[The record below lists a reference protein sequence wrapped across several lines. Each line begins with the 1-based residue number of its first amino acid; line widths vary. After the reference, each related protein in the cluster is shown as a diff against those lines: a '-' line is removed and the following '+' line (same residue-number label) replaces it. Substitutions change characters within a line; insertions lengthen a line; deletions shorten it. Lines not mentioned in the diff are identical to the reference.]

1 MEDPLNPLENQNPL
15 DNTNPMDEPLLDALE
30 YSIENPPGFV
40 DPLAERDEL
49 LMDDLATQLDAVEA
63 GIENTPSMPPE
74 PGPREAG
81 VDKDGDE
88 SDVQGE
94 EPVTP
99 EVAGPTENVESSEA
113 TVEQYGRFQGSP
125 PRPQEGSA
133 HMTPPNPPGL
143 RRPHKGSSRTGRRK
157 GPPRRRHTRGAG
169 KLVISRQ
176 NTRYC
181 PESHEI
187 IYEQKCESCEKYRH
201 WPEGTDEEPRECWYD
216 WQARPPSDECDDD
229 SDEWN

>member
-15 DNTNPMDEPLLDALE
+15 DNTNPMDDPLLDALE
-30 YSIENPPGFV
+30 HSIENPPGFV
-40 DPLAERDEL
+40 DPLAERDGL
-49 LMDDLATQLDAVEA
+49 LMDDLAKQLDAVEA
-63 GIENTPSMPPE
+63 GIENTLSMPPE

-81 VDKDGDE
+81 VDKDGEE

-99 EVAGPTENVESSEA
+99 EVAGPTENEESSEA
-113 TVEQYGRFQGSP
+113 TIKQYGRFQGSP

-133 HMTPPNPPGL
+133 HTPPPNPPES
-143 RRPHKGSSRTGRRK
+143 HKLHRSSGRAGRRK
-157 GPPRRRHTRGAG
+157 GLPRWRRTRGTG
-169 KLVISRQ
+169 GLVISRQ

-181 PESHEI
+181 PDSKEI

-201 WPEGTDEEPRECWYD
+201 WPEGTNDEPRECWYD
-216 WQARPPSDECDDD
+216 WQAKPPGDEFDDD
-229 SDEWN
+229 SDERS